1 MRATSRTPRELRTT
15 LRAAREAFEIGD
27 TKEERRALASIPVE
41 SLSDEQF
48 ARLVALQLDL
58 NAEHDVERVVGLAKH
73 RVFKSERT
81 LLRLASLLASKDRVD
96 LACTLLEAVVADTT
110 ASSRLVVYW
119 ASLVI
124 DRLERP
130 REVLSVLDRSLLWA
144 PWLRA
149 VVRGKAQ
156 AASNEIDPALASLQ
170 EAVLLA
176 PHESIAWFELAVL
189 QRRIGLGSSSI
200 SSLKRTI
207 ELEPDHVTAH
217 RLLGYDHHY
226 LSGDKLIVVLEA
238 LKDRLAEF
246 LPVTQVELNYAL
258 AKVYEDLG
266 DLDSAFRHYESAGQI
281 QRRIS
286 PWDYPRQQRLNSRL
300 MDQVTE
306 SWIKATSASGVR
318 SERPVFVMGMPR
330 SGTTLVEQTIA
341 AHPDAFGAGELK
353 TIERLLHGLKVGSF
367 TLLTARPTDVRF
379 GANAFNATQ
388 YDRGQAYLLELQR
401 LTNSAARVVDK
412 MPGNFQW
419 MGLIAAM
426 LPDARFI
433 HCRRHP
439 LDCCLSQYRLYFGT
453 EVPYSYD
460 LRDLGRAYRAYHEIT
475 RHWAAVIG
483 PDRLCEIRY
492 EDLVSD
498 FERRAR
504 NLVEFCGLSWDRAC
518 LDYSNSTYQVKTASA
533 SQVRSA
539 PYTSAIG
546 RWRRYKPFLAPLID
560 EIGDLVD
567 QY

>member
-1 MRATSRTPRELRTT
+1 MRAATRTLRELRTT
-15 LRAAREAFEIGD
+15 LRVAREAFEIGD
-27 TKEERRALASIPVE
+27 TKEERRALESIPVQ
-41 SLSDEQF
+41 SLSDEQL

-58 NAEHDVERVVGLAKH
+58 NAEHDVERVVGLAKN

-81 LLRLASLLASKDRVD
+81 LQRIAILLASKDRVD
-96 LACTLLEAVVADTT
+96 LACTLLETVASGTT
-110 ASSRLVVYW
+110 ASSRVVVYW

-130 REVLSVLDRSLLWA
+130 REVLSVLDHSLSWP

-149 VVRGKAQ
+149 VVRGKVQ
-156 AASNEIDPALASLQ
+156 AALNEIDPALANLR
-170 EAVLLA
+170 EAVRLA
-176 PHESIAWFELAVL
+176 PLESIAWFELAVL

-200 SSLKRTI
+200 GSLRRTI

-217 RLLGYDHHY
+217 RLLGYDHSYH
-226 LSGDKLIVVLEA
+226 SGEDLVVTLET
-238 LKDRLAEF
+238 LKDRLADF

-258 AKVYEDLG
+258 AKIYEDLG
-266 DLDSAFRHYESAGQI
+266 DFDRAFMHYKSAGQI

-286 PWDYPRQQRLNSRL
+286 PWDHTRQQRLNSRL

-318 SERPVFVMGMPR
+318 SDRPVFVVGMPR

-353 TIERLLHGLKVGSF
+353 TIEQLLHGLKIASF
-367 TLLTARPTDVRF
+367 TLLTARPNDVGLGF
-379 GANAFNATQ
+379 GAFNATLRE
-388 YDRGQAYLLELQR
+388 RGQAYLLKLQQ
-401 LTNSAARVVDK
+401 LTNSAVRVVDK

-439 LDCCLSQYRLYFGT
+439 LDSCLSQYRLYFGA

-475 RHWAAVIG
+475 RHWAGVIG
-483 PDRLCEIRY
+483 PDRLFEIRY

-498 FERRAR
+498 FEQRAR

-518 LDYSNSTYQVKTASA
+518 LDYPTSTYQIKTASA

-546 RWRRYKPFLAPLID
+546 RWRRYERFLAPLID
-560 EIGDLVD
+560 EIGDLAE